1 MLALL
6 NNSYVNSLVCAGIM
20 LGAVNYEN
28 TRLEK
33 IINARSPNHK
43 LVIIKQPWLCPVNSI
58 SIYKLDESV
67 MRATPN
73 YRQEL
78 NCASTN
84 FINPGLLAHTFTIWT
99 IPAIIPWTCEWRLF
113 AYGTVYT
120 GFIKT
125 T

>member
-1 MLALL
+1 MLSLL
-6 NNSYVNSLVCAGIM
+6 NTAYIKYLAGAGIM
-20 LGAVNYEN
+20 LGAINYEN

-43 LVIIKQPWLCPVNSI
+43 LVIIKQPWLCPVSRI

-67 MRATPN
+67 MRETPN

-78 NCASTN
+78 NSASTK

-113 AYGTVYT
+113 AYDTVYT
-120 GFIKT
+120 GFIRT